1 MNHVDGFSELGCG
14 RGWGLQSD
22 SELLSPLDQASD
34 VQVEVWVVVIVT
46 LQYGYGGA
54 LGFPS
59 KGDGPLECVPLL
71 GLGTGGELAQA

>member
-1 MNHVDGFSELGCG
+1 M
-14 RGWGLQSD
+14 
-22 SELLSPLDQASD
+22 SPLDQAGN

-71 GLGTGGELAQA
+71 GLGTGGELTQAKSFVFRRQIDEGCGVSWG